1 MEEQLLFPDRDA
13 FRKWLSRHHN
23 DSQRVWLI
31 FGKAGK
37 LKTLRPDEA
46 LEEAICF
53 GWIDE
58 LIKSVDAT
66 KYLKRFARRTK
77 GSKWSE
83 RNKGIAEKLIKNGK
97 MTEHGI
103 KAIEEAKKG
112 GTWDMPKREPVLDT
126 HIETLIKD
134 INGVEPALSNY
145 LKMPLSIRKVYA
157 AFYLNAKKE
166 ETKIRRLQNIIKRLN
181 QNKKPM
187 D

>member
-1 MEEQLLFPDRDA
+1 MEEQLLFADRDT

-23 DSQRVWLI
+23 DSQRVWLV

-58 LIKSVDAT
+58 LIKSVDDT
-66 KYLKRFARRTK
+66 KYLKRFARRNK

-97 MTEHGI
+97 MTEHGM
-103 KAIEEAKKG
+103 KAIEEARKG
-112 GTWDMPKREPVLDT
+112 GMWDMPKREPVLDT

-134 INGVEPALSNY
+134 I
-145 LKMPLSIRKVYA
+145 KMPLSVRKVYA

-166 ETKIRRLQNIIKRLN
+166 ETKIRRLQNIIERLN

-187 D
+187 E